1 MQTLANLVR
10 HHIATI
16 GQPLPPA
23 TPGID
28 WLFAANGLFK
38 RATNAALSATV
49 CVAQFRT
56 SIYGLDALL
65 PSVRWHHHR
74 GLLPASWLDAL
85 LDSARKA
92 CELPSGMVRPIEKQW
107 FAVWRNQCVRLIVP
121 KEQHASAGMVRYE
134 MPTEPV
140 LLDIHSHHTMR
151 AYFSEVDDRDDQGL
165 SISMVIGTIFE
176 RPEAVARLNVYG
188 HRQRIPLTM
197 LFDGRGPFI
206 ERGSHETTDL

>member
-1 MQTLANLVR
+1 MLTLASLVR
-10 HHIATI
+10 HHIATA

-28 WLFAANGLFK
+28 WLFAANGVFK
-38 RATNAALSATV
+38 RATNTTLSATV
-49 CVAQFRT
+49 CVEQFRT

-65 PSVRWHHHR
+65 PSVQWSHHR

-85 LDSARKA
+85 LASARKA
-92 CELPSGMVRPIEKQW
+92 CELPSGMIRPIEKQW
-107 FAVWRNQCVRLIVP
+107 FAVWRNECVRLIAS
-121 KEQHASAGMVRYE
+121 KEQHATAGMVRYE

-165 SISMVIGTIFE
+165 SISMVIGNIFE
-176 RPEAVARLNVYG
+176 RPEAVARLNVHG
-188 HRQRIPLTM
+188 HRQRIPITM
-197 LFDGRGPFI
+197 LFDGLGPFQ
-206 ERGSHETTDL
+206 ERGAYATAEI